1 VSRLFHRWVRTRYL
15 LKRLAGTI
23 LTLLLLAATV
33 FTLVKLIPGNEARV
47 AAGPSATPAEVA
59 TVRLRLGL
67 NHPVVS
73 QFLSFLNRTIH
84 GNLGTSI
91 STNTS
96 VASGITKV
104 LPETVELVVLAVV
117 LILLVTVPAAV
128 VSAIRS
134 GQRFDRV
141 VSTAVVFGAGLPT
154 FWVALLAQYWLG
166 SRLSVL
172 PISGE
177 LSRNFSVPTHTGFV
191 LVDALLAGSWSAFF
205 DALAHL
211 ILPATILA
219 VSFGA
224 QFYRSLRAELLQVL
238 DREFVMLA
246 RAKGVAEWRVAI
258 RHVLPNAAGPALTVL
273 GILFGNM
280 VGGAILV
287 ESVFGLPGIGAYLTN
302 AVAQK
307 DIFAVLGGVL
317 VIGAI
322 VVLANLLVDTV
333 QLIRDPRIRGA
344 EFGY

>member
-73 QFLSFLNRTIH
+73 QF
-84 GNLGTSI
+84 LGTSI